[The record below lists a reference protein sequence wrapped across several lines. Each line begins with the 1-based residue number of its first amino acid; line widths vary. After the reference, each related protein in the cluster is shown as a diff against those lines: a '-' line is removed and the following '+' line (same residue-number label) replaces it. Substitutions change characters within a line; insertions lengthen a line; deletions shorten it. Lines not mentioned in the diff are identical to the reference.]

1 MATMNVSLSKE
12 FADFVEAQVSSGGYA
27 SASEVVRDGLRL
39 LRREQAVQDEKIA
52 ISQGNRHRR
61 RCTSDGAAPS
71 LDTGYPMT
79 ALRPWTFTEVVFIR
93 AL

>member
-52 ISQGNRHRR
+52 ILRREIVIGVEEARQGRF
-61 RCTSDGAAPS
+61 SKQS
-71 LDTGYPMT
+71 
-79 ALRPWTFTEVVFIR
+79 VVDICAEIDAEER
-93 AL
+93 

>member
-39 LRREQAVQDEKIA
+39 LRREQAVQDEKIEILRREIGIGVEEA
-52 ISQGNRHRR
+52 RQGRFSKRSVADICAEIDAEER
-61 RCTSDGAAPS
+61 
-71 LDTGYPMT
+71 
-79 ALRPWTFTEVVFIR
+79 
-93 AL
+93 